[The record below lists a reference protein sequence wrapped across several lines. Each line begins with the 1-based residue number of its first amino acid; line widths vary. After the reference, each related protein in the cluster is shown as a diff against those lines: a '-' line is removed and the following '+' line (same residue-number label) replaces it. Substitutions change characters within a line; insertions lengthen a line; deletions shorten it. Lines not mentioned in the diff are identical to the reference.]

1 MDASTRGDR
10 PRILVITPWDRM
22 WSLDAGAGVSDE
34 HHFIAGFTRAGYEV
48 HFLAPA
54 APEAGATHY
63 ENVELHTYPNF
74 FHRTAGWPSALRRL
88 LWPLLFHLVVAP
100 PALRLLRALRPVFVL
115 GLSHYTPLT
124 TWLCRR
130 AGVPAGVKLA
140 GVMDLVH
147 TEWPRARYFFK
158 NFEQLAALRF
168 PQDAWIVLDDGTRG
182 GDVLHARGI
191 DPAHIH
197 FLPNGLDVEWLDAP
211 APDRGA
217 ARARLGI
224 PGAAR
229 VVLFLARLV
238 ASKRPIDLVRAARAV
253 LARGGGETLF
263 VFAGDGPER
272 AESEEAARA
281 AGVAG
286 HVCFTGVVPHDEVP
300 ALMAAS
306 DVFVSTSNLT
316 NMALPTCEALICG
329 VPVIAYDV
337 GDTARVVRHGETGLL
352 VPDGDVD
359 ALAAAVA
366 ALLDDAPARAR
377 MGQAGRRLA
386 RERFTRWDARV
397 DMEVEIVRRI
407 VAGKEKGAARRA
419 APA

>member
-217 ARARLGI
+217 ARA
-224 PGAAR
+224 
-229 VVLFLARLV
+229 
-238 ASKRPIDLVRAARAV
+238 
-253 LARGGGETLF
+253 
-263 VFAGDGPER
+263 
-272 AESEEAARA
+272 